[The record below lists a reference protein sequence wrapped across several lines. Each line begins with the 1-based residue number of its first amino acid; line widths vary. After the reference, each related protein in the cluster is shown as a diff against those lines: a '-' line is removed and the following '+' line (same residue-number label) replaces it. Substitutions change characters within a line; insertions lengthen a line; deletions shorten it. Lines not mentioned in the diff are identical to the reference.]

1 MEIRTIKINLLEQ
14 NVGQVPGLPS
24 NPRTWTRAELDLLKA
39 SIVETPELLEARGLI
54 VYPYGGKYVTIGGN
68 MRYSA
73 LLELGESEAPCIV
86 LPVDTSSD
94 KLKEI
99 AAKDNGSFGKH
110 DWDKLANEWD
120 DLPLSSWGI
129 PTWQANDEKAKDSK
143 EGGSMTRTKEYIEV
157 RCELGE
163 TWLIGDHRL
172 MRGDSISLD
181 EVKRLLGSR

>member
-129 PTWQANDEKAKDSK
+129 PTWQGEAAEESGEDE
-143 EGGSMTRTKEYIEV
+143 
-157 RCELGE
+157 E
-163 TWLIGDHRL
+163 TASAESEDAR
-172 MRGDSISLD
+172 
-181 EVKRLLGSR
+181 